1 MTDILERAARAM
13 TGITPGEWRSVTAL
27 GASETGRYLHPE
39 SPWRVIEGPPQ
50 AIQPETLGK
59 RFFTHAPD
67 ADFIAAAPGRAPQR
81 VERARA
87 PQWTASIDAAL
98 ALVPDGWTR
107 AVDATAPELGVDV
120 QLFPPADGSE
130 VVGSHKHETLALC
143 IAALRARP

>member
-1 MTDILERAARAM
+1 MTKDELIAALEKATGPSRELDAEISAATRLL
-13 TGITPGEWRSVTAL
+13 PGFPRHEYV
-27 GASETGRYLHPE
+27 
-39 SPWRVIEGPPQ
+39 
-50 AIQPETLGK
+50 
-59 RFFTHAPD
+59 APATMEARED
-67 ADFIAAAPGRAPQR
+67 GTVDCYAAAPGRAPQR

-130 VVGSHKHETLALC
+130 VVGSHKHEALALC

>member
-67 ADFIAAAPGRAPQR
+67 ADFIAAAPGLVRDLIAE
-81 VERARA
+81 VERLRRPVRYMRYQGA
-87 PQWTASIDAAL
+87 IDQAERS
-98 ALVPDGWTR
+98 R
-107 AVDATAPELGVDV
+107 AVTTPLHRIGDMI
-120 QLFPPADGSE
+120 
-130 VVGSHKHETLALC
+130 VVWANEGDLYYS
-143 IAALRARP
+143 AAEAVEP